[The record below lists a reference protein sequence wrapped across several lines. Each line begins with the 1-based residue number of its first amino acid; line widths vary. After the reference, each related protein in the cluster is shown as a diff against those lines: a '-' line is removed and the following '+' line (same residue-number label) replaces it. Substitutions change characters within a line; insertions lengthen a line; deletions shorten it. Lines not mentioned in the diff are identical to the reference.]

1 MCGKGWL
8 EPKKLGLSGKCP
20 NEAGG
25 QSGPLVASANFDLLS
40 CQDSTCDNP
49 LLPYSSEQA

>member
-8 EPKKLGLSGKCP
+8 EPKKGGG
-20 NEAGG
+20 EAGAEWEM
-25 QSGPLVASANFDLLS
+25 PLVASANFDLLS

>member
-1 MCGKGWL
+1 MGV
-8 EPKKLGLSGKCP
+8 KLGLSGKCP